1 MRPDDFYLITGMAIS
16 AALVLTSHALWL
28 FYEAWR

>member
-1 MRPDDFYLITGMAIS
+1 MRHDQYIFITGMAIS
-16 AALVLTSHALWL
+16 AALVLASHSLWL